1 MLGAVLRGSRVVRNG
16 LIMQVALF
24 LGMASYF
31 LVLAVYLQGG
41 RGLSALGSGAMFSFL
56 AVAYLVGTAQADM
69 SSVQPAEA
77 GSLSGTLS
85 AVQQVG
91 NTVGVALIGIVFF
104 GAMDRGPRVALEHGL
119 GYLVAVTA
127 LLGLL
132 AMLPSRL
139 RRR

>member
-1 MLGAVLRGSRVVRNG
+1 MGVSLTSQIAA
-16 LIMQVALF
+16 I
-24 LGMASYF
+24 
-31 LVLAVYLQGG
+31 
-41 RGLSALGSGAMFSFL
+41 
-56 AVAYLVGTAQADM
+56 M

-119 GYLVAVTA
+119 AYLVAVTA

-132 AMLPSRL
+132 AMLPAQI